1 MSTLRTYNVDTQD
14 TTALALKSNA
24 NTIVTINTTS
34 LTVNSSA
41 NAIISK
47 LYSNSFTATRVDSSA
62 EGGQINFNRS
72 VDDTVQYAVDVY
84 GSGTTPAL
92 RIIDQGQNVTRMWF
106 DSNGNISTTGS
117 QASGTKL
124 HLIAGNS
131 TLSTL
136 KLQSSGVANLQSSP
150 SNGSIEY
157 DGTVFYGTHVDSA
170 RGVVPT
176 EQFIVSNT
184 TYTLTSAITLQKL
197 FGYTGAPA
205 AGALTV
211 AGGTLYLF
219 ETQFSLS
226 SMSATSGNFG
236 FSIIGA
242 GTASISSAS
251 WQAVGLDAT
260 ALNTA
265 AAFGGVFSSTAGQT
279 GNIVTAGTGTAATVW
294 IRGMFRVTTAGTI
307 IPSIQLTTA
316 AAAVVGTDSW
326 FKVTPMGA
334 NTVGYVGNWS

>member
-24 NTIVTINTTS
+24 NTIVTINSTS

-41 NAIISK
+41 NVIINR
-47 LYSNSFTATRVDSSA
+47 LYANSLTAVRNDSST

-72 VDDTVQYAVDVY
+72 SDDTAAYAIDVY
-84 GSGTTPAL
+84 GSSSTPTL
-92 RIIDQGQNVTRMWF
+92 RIIDSVASVSRLIL
-106 DSNGNISTTGS
+106 DSNGTISTTGS
-117 QASGTKL
+117 QASGTKF
-124 HLIAGNS
+124 HLTAGNS
-131 TLSTL
+131 TFSTL
-136 KLQSSGVANLQSSP
+136 KLSNGALQTSA

-170 RGVVPT
+170 RGVIAT

-184 TYTLTSAITLQKL
+184 TYTLGNNTSVQKI

-205 AGALTV
+205 SGALTV

-219 ETQFSLS
+219 ETQFTVS
-226 SMSATSGNFG
+226 SMSTSNANNMG

-251 WQAVGLDAT
+251 WQAIGIDTSTLST
-260 ALNTA
+260 PA
-265 AAFGGVFSSTAGQT
+265 AMGGVYSSSAGQA
-279 GNIVTAGTGTAATVW
+279 GNILVATTGSAASVW
-294 IRGMFRVTTAGTI
+294 VRGMFRVTTGGTI
-307 IPSIQLTTA
+307 IPSIQQTVA

-334 NTVGYVGNWS
+334 NTVGYVGNWG